1 MNQTLKRALSGAVYV
16 AIMWF
21 GTSHSEFSF
30 NLLFGIILLVCL
42 YEMHKLRK
50 GKTKIL
56 AYTYV
61 LVPFLLILLIAGGTL
76 EYLIFSRIAAFFGM
90 PLSYYSENPFDP
102 SIILLMF
109 ILTWVFDTFAY
120 LVGIQYGKHK
130 IMPSVSPKKSWE
142 GFAGGFIFTIIV
154 AYLSQKF
161 FIHIAL
167 RDVLFV
173 SIILPFTATLGD
185 FIASHYKREAGVKDS
200 GNFIP
205 GHGGMLDRMDAFTI
219 TISVIYL
226 LTNLL

>member
-21 GTSHSEFSF
+21 GTSYSELSF

-42 YEMHKLRK
+42 YEMHKLRE

-56 AYTYV
+56 AYAYV
-61 LVPFLLILLIAGGTL
+61 LVPFLLIQL
-76 EYLIFSRIAAFFGM
+76 FGM
-90 PLSYYSENPFDP
+90 TDSDYPESPFDP
-102 SIILLMF
+102 SIILFMF
-109 ILTWVFDTFAY
+109 ILTWTFDTFAY

-130 IMPSVSPKKSWE
+130 IMPSISPKKSWE
-142 GFAGGFIFTIIV
+142 GFVGGFVFTIIA

-173 SIILPFTATLGD
+173 SIILPLTATLGD
-185 FIASHYKREAGVKDS
+185 FIESHYKREAGVKDS
-200 GNFIP
+200 GNFIL

-219 TISVIYL
+219 TIPAIYIIV
-226 LTNLL
+226 NLL

>member
-1 MNQTLKRALSGAVYV
+1 MNQTIKRTLSGAVYV

-21 GTSHSEFSF
+21 GTSYSELSF

-56 AYTYV
+56 AYAYV
-61 LVPFLLILLIAGGTL
+61 LVPFLLIQLFDMTDSDYP
-76 EYLIFSRIAAFFGM
+76 ES
-90 PLSYYSENPFDP
+90 PFDP
-102 SIILLMF
+102 SIILFMF
-109 ILTWVFDTFAY
+109 ILTWTFDTFAY

-130 IMPSVSPKKSWE
+130 IMPSISPKKSWE
-142 GFAGGFIFTIIV
+142 GFVGGFVFTIIV

-161 FIHIAL
+161 FINIAL

-173 SIILPFTATLGD
+173 SIILPFTVTLGD
-185 FIASHYKREAGVKDS
+185 FIESHYKREAGVKDS
-200 GNFIP
+200 GNFIL

-219 TISVIYL
+219 TIPAIYIIV
-226 LTNLL
+226 NLL

>member
-1 MNQTLKRALSGAVYV
+1 MNQTIKRTLSGAVYV

-21 GTSHSEFSF
+21 GTSYSELSF

-42 YEMHKLRK
+42 YEMHKLRE

-56 AYTYV
+56 AYAYV
-61 LVPFLLILLIAGGTL
+61 LVPFLLIQLFDMTDSDYP
-76 EYLIFSRIAAFFGM
+76 ES
-90 PLSYYSENPFDP
+90 PFDP
-102 SIILLMF
+102 SIILFMF
-109 ILTWVFDTFAY
+109 ILTWTFDTFAY
-120 LVGIQYGKHK
+120 LVGIQYGKYK

-142 GFAGGFIFTIIV
+142 GFAGGFVFTIIA

-173 SIILPFTATLGD
+173 SIILPFTVTLGD
-185 FIASHYKREAGVKDS
+185 FIESHYKREAGVKDS
-200 GNFIP
+200 GNFIL

-219 TISVIYL
+219 TIPAIYIIV
-226 LTNLL
+226 NLL

>member
-1 MNQTLKRALSGAVYV
+1 MNQTLKKALSGTVYV

-21 GTSHSEFSF
+21 GTSYSELSF
-30 NLLFGIILLVCL
+30 TLLFGIILLVCL

-50 GKTKIL
+50 EKTKIL
-56 AYTYV
+56 AYAYV
-61 LVPFLLILLIAGGTL
+61 FVPFLLIQ
-76 EYLIFSRIAAFFGM
+76 FFGM
-90 PLSYYSENPFDP
+90 TDSDYPESPFDS

-109 ILTWVFDTFAY
+109 ILTWTFDTFAY

-154 AYLSQKF
+154 AYISQKF
-161 FIHIAL
+161 FIYITL

-219 TISVIYL
+219 TIPVIYL
-226 LTNLL
+226 IFHLL